1 MGVVHVGA
9 YSIEGI
15 WCGVLTYS
23 ITFVDGLDRGGV
35 CMKLEERSAFKIF
48 RRNSDTR
55 DPIFYPF
62 F

>member
-1 MGVVHVGA
+1 VRGRR

-15 WCGVLTYS
+15 
-23 ITFVDGLDRGGV
+23 FDAVDRLHSVTLMIRCRGGV
-35 CMKLEERSAFKIF
+35 CMKLEECTAECLKIF

>member
-1 MGVVHVGA
+1 MSGTT

-15 WCGVLTYS
+15 
-23 ITFVDGLDRGGV
+23 FDAVDRLHSVTLLIDKMDRGGV
-35 CMKLEERSAFKIF
+35 CMKLKERSASKIF